1 MNLRSLL
8 GAGILATA
16 LAGGSLAVSNAQVY
30 PLTPLRPA
38 MSRLYTPNPYNP
50 NNPCPNRL
58 RGERGS
64 ARNLLEVR
72 RHLEIA
78 IDQAQRDQ
86 RDYGGHRV
94 QAINDMQQARQQIEE
109 AIQWDATH
117 RC

>member
-1 MNLRSLL
+1 MNLKALL
-8 GAGILATA
+8 GAGFLATA
-16 LAGGSLAVSNAQVY
+16 LAGGSLAVGNAQTY

-38 MSRLYTPNPYNP
+38 LSRLYTPNPYNA
-50 NNPCPNRL
+50 NCPNQL

-64 ARNLLEVR
+64 ARNLLEIR

-86 RDYGGHRV
+86 HDYGGHRV

-109 AIQWDATH
+109 AIQYDATH

>member
-1 MNLRSLL
+1 MNLKALL
-8 GAGILATA
+8 GVGVLATA
-16 LAGGSLAVSNAQVY
+16 LAGGSLAISNAQTY
-30 PLTPLRPA
+30 PLTPLQPA
-38 MSRLYTPNPYNP
+38 MARLYTPNPYNT
-50 NNPCPNRL
+50 NCQNGRI

-94 QAINDMQQARQQIEE
+94 AAINDMQQARQQIEE
-109 AIQWDATH
+109 AIQYDATH